1 MGFSFVYCV
10 ICGCPFDIPPRDE
23 GLDDDNNWSSDDPL
37 EDETKQVNN
46 TQRCLSYLTN
56 TLDVSRG
63 AHTWLPKN
71 ETAVGDLFVSEP
83 ADWAI
88 TDGFYFRLGGVE
100 YRVLTTAKEGD
111 DVLFPLHENCL
122 SILQHALAWRGE
134 LCPETES
141 TPSLVTVYK
150 NLCAEF
156 ARNVAE
162 KRRITKETIFSGS
175 TDYMDYGLEF
185 DHEYFGAREF
195 WLSEGWEPTKANEW
209 YCNDPID
216 IPDLVDFVTKLLAQ
230 MSSEEHVG
238 GAIESNADISPLAI
252 RAAPSPCLEGLPT
265 EILDLIVNCLVTPS
279 VLHLRQSSKTMAS
292 SIELDQ
298 PFWHKKLLQG
308 SAIPYLWDLGNID
321 KYLKPLNAAADEESR
336 RSFEPGSENWRGLAQ
351 RLAQKDN
358 IIKMDASV
366 PSMPWGLRN
375 RCRIWALASRLTISS
390 AD

>member
-10 ICGCPFDIPPRDE
+10 ICGCPFDIPLRDE
-23 GLDDDNNWSSDDPL
+23 GLDDNNWSSSDPL
-37 EDETKQVNN
+37 EDETKQVNH
-46 TQRCLSYLTN
+46 THIPYLISQTHL
-56 TLDVSRG
+56 TSRE
-63 AHTWLPKN
+63 N
-71 ETAVGDLFVSEP
+71 ETAVVDLFVSEP

-100 YRVLTTAKEGD
+100 YRVLTTANESD

-122 SILQHALAWRGE
+122 SILQHVLAWRAA
-134 LCPETES
+134 LCPETKS

-150 NLCAEF
+150 NLCTQF
-156 ARNVAE
+156 VRNVAE
-162 KRRITKETIFSGS
+162 KRRIAKETGFSGS

-185 DHEYFGAREF
+185 DHAYFGARGF

-238 GAIESNADISPLAI
+238 GEVESNADIRPSTI
-252 RAAPSPCLEGLPT
+252 QGAPSPCLEGLPT
-265 EILDLIVNCLVTPS
+265 EILDLVVNCLVTPS
-279 VLHLRQSSKTMAS
+279 VLHLRQSSKSMAS

-298 PFWHKKLLQG
+298 PFWHKQLLQG

-321 KYLKPLNAAADEESR
+321 KYLKSLNVAADEELR
-336 RSFEPGSENWRGLAQ
+336 RPVESGSENWRGLAQ
-351 RLAQKDN
+351 KLAQKDN

-375 RCRIWALASRLTISS
+375 RCRIWALASRLTTPS